1 MKKIS
6 LVLILLI
13 WIAGC
18 SYKNNFQSNKNFEKS
33 IKGKNEKPK
42 SSHKKRLSIPYS
54 VTTSLKTKVRKD
66 ALVIGVGEYKNNVET
81 LYGVKKDVKR
91 VIKLLNYFD
100 VNKIITLEDSR
111 ATLYAVRKE
120 FYRYIHSKK
129 NAKENTFIFYYSGH
143 GVQVLDKNG
152 DESDKKDEATALYDF
167 EINKSEVIT
176 KGVLLDDE
184 LSILLAQIK
193 SKKILIFDKCHSG
206 SSHRN
211 YNAFV
216 KSING
221 YYKVSSKFLKSIN
234 RKKGAKKIK
243 NFIIF
248 SATKDN
254 QKAEDSP
261 EGGLFTNS
269 FVDGILTKKAD
280 RNRDK
285 KITLLELKQFCKSSI
300 PTLAQHLN
308 KKHRLKLKGSAEP
321 LFISSWGLHKN
332 ITFVFD

>member
-1 MKKIS
+1 MKRIS
-6 LVLILLI
+6 LLWIILILLT
-13 WIAGC
+13 ACG
-18 SYKNNFQSNKNFEKS
+18 YKNDLKPPINFEKS
-33 IKGKNEKPK
+33 IKVQNQKLKVLE
-42 SSHKKRLSIPYS
+42 KKRLYQPYRSII
-54 VTTSLKTKVRKD
+54 SLDTKIRKD
-66 ALVIGVGEYKNNVET
+66 ALIVGVGRYKNNVET

-91 VIKLLNYFD
+91 VRKLLNYFD
-100 VNKIITLEDSR
+100 VNKILTLEDSR

-129 NAKENTFIFYYSGH
+129 NAKGNTFIFYYSGH

-167 EINKSEVIT
+167 EINKSKVIT

-184 LSILLAQIK
+184 LYTLLAQIK

-211 YNAFV
+211 YNVFV

-221 YYKVSSKFLKSIN
+221 DYKVSSKLLKSIN
-234 RKKGAKKIK
+234 RKKVAKKIK

-261 EGGLFTNS
+261 DGGLFTKS
-269 FVDGILTKKAD
+269 FIDGILKKKAD

-300 PTLAQHLN
+300 PVLANYLN
-308 KKHRLKLKGSAEP
+308 KKYKLKLKGSAEP

-332 ITFVFD
+332 ITFIFD